1 MASIIS
7 EIKTDLQHNFTTRS
21 YTSFSTE
28 YIVVRSS
35 LVKIHEKIRIE
46 FEKIR
51 IELEK
56 CIKQYIIEELEYNKS
71 FEITITIYKNCTNDF
86 TVNFIFIKK

>member
-1 MASIIS
+1 MSSIIS

-28 YIVVRSS
+28 YAVIRSS
-35 LVKIHEKIRIE
+35 LGKNYEKSRIE
-46 FEKIR
+46 LEKIR

-56 CIKQYIIEELEYNKS
+56 CIKQYIIEELEYDKS
-71 FEITITIYKNCTNDF
+71 FEITITIHKDYANDF
-86 TVNFIFIKK
+86 TVNFLFIKK

>member
-28 YIVVRSS
+28 YVVVRSS
-35 LVKIHEKIRIE
+35 FGKIRIE

-86 TVNFIFIKK
+86 TVNFLFIKK